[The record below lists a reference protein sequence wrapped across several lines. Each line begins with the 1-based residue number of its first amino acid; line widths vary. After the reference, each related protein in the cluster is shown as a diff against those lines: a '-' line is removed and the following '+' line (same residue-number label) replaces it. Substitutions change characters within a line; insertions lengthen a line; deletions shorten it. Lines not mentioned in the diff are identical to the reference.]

1 MVCVDQDPYGT
12 SIRFMIEFGLN
23 GVKMGFCAERRDF
36 PSFPAQLGC
45 QGLIVFDANG
55 KITVGCSPSL
65 NQIGPRAFKSVDAVL
80 ATMVEDADEDWENND
95 EMTRV
100 YKDINELRNDVRLL
114 QAGASDR
121 ASKLKRIR
129 PKGGPK
135 DGVTSSTTSSSNSSS
150 SSTCLPPEERYQN
163 RVKEQIESGP
173 LPTDK
178 TTSLSL
184 VPSVGH
190 TVMDEEH
197 EACSS
202 SLTRLESQQTVEA
215 LEAVIKIL
223 SDHFDHEVEMLRLTG
238 FGLGS
243 AIGLSPLDSHIAD
256 HENIIK
262 YAQSEL
268 QKALA
273 KGGKLSDECSKT
285 LINHFVRHANDFD
298 SRYEDFLK
306 RKDNQVV
313 P

>member
-36 PSFPAQLGC
+36 PPFPAQLGC
-45 QGLIVFDANG
+45 QGLIVFNANG
-55 KITVGCSPSL
+55 KIIVDRSPSL
-65 NQIGPRAFKSVDAVL
+65 NKIGPRAFKSVDAVL

-100 YKDINELRNDVRLL
+100 YKDINELRNDVQLL

-121 ASKLKRIR
+121 ASKLKQLRS
-129 PKGGPK
+129 KGRSK
-135 DGVTSSTTSSSNSSS
+135 DGVDSSTTSSSSSK
-150 SSTCLPPEERYQN
+150 CLPPEERYQN
-163 RVKEQIESGP
+163 RVKEQTESDP
-173 LPTDK
+173 QPTDK
-178 TTSLSL
+178 TTSHSL

-238 FGLGS
+238 FGSGS

-273 KGGKLSDECSKT
+273 TGGKLSDECSKT

-306 RKDNQVV
+306 LKDNQVV